1 MKKFDLFILV
11 IACCAIVCALILQQ
25 KMDAQ
30 RQEIIT
36 LKNKVEY
43 QKDSLR
49 FSEIKTKRK
58 QVFRR

>member
-11 IACCAIVCALILQQ
+11 IACCAIGCALVLQQ
-25 KMDAQ
+25 KMNEQ

-58 QVFRR
+58 QVLKK